1 MEILNKEEAWN
12 DFMENVKPLV
22 WGDLTKKEK
31 NTIQQAQ
38 KDVSNYRKDI
48 RGNPVNLGLVRVKRI
63 LEKYAPERYEIKI
76 RFECR
81 VK

>member
-1 MEILNKEEAWN
+1 MDILNKEEAWV

-22 WGDLTKKEK
+22 WSNLTKKEK
-31 NTIQQAQ
+31 NTIEQAQ
-38 KDVSNYRKDI
+38 KDASNYRKDI

-63 LEKYAPERYEIKI
+63 LEKYAPERYEIQI

>member
-1 MEILNKEEAWN
+1 MDILNKEEAWV

-22 WGDLTKKEK
+22 WSNLTKKEK
-31 NTIQQAQ
+31 NTIEQAQ
-38 KDVSNYRKDI
+38 KDASNYRKDI

-63 LEKYAPERYEIKI
+63 LEKYAHERYEIQI